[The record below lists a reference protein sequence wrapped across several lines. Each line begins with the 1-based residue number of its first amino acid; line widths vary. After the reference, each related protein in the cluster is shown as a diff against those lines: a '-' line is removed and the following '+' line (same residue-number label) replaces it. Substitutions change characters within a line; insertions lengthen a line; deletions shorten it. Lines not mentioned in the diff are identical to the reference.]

1 MTLITRFKSGKTV
14 VLENV
19 DDVDHDDEY
28 MTVWFV
34 GNKIM
39 RCKTAAVKYYI
50 ARYSLGGD
58 ITVYPDRD

>member
-14 VLENV
+14 VMENV

-28 MTVWFV
+28 MTVWFE

-50 ARYSLGGD
+50 VRYSLGGD